1 MATSI
6 LHELPLTEANPDLQ
20 SLEGKVL
27 RTIEL
32 LNHTR
37 AAKAELEREL
47 HRSRQLLRSRDERI
61 SDMDKE
67 LISLRK
73 DREHARDR
81 VERMI
86 SQIDELIASEA
97 E

>member
-6 LHELPLTEANPDLQ
+6 LEELPLTETNPDLQ
-20 SLEGKVL
+20 SLESKVL
-27 RTIEL
+27 RAIEL
-32 LNHTR
+32 LNQTR
-37 AAKAELEREL
+37 AAKADLEREL
-47 HRSRQLLRSRDERI
+47 DRNRQQLRARDERI

-73 DREHARDR
+73 DREHARER

-86 SQIDELIASEA
+86 SQIDELIASET